1 MALTTK
7 EREKVAN
14 AEAIQKAFTEIV
26 NGILRVALVS
36 GPPERSAAARWLQA
50 LLNSEDFGFRVGG
63 VEGSGHGAPPD
74 GRVISV
80 VITLVVPR
88 TEERK
93 QTDPPSEAP
102 DAGADDVHPAPG
114 GGKARRVRS
123 ARRAR
128 TAGSA

>member
-1 MALTTK
+1 MALTKK

-36 GPPERSAAARWLQA
+36 GPPERAAAARWLQA

-63 VEGSGHGAPPD
+63 IEGSGTGVSPD
-74 GRVISV
+74 DRVISV
-80 VITLVVPR
+80 VITLVVPP

-93 QTDPPSEAP
+93 QADPQQ
-102 DAGADDVHPAPG
+102 
-114 GGKARRVRS
+114 
-123 ARRAR
+123 
-128 TAGSA
+128 